1 MRMRCILLW
10 GDLTPA
16 LGEKVGGGRCPSTTV
31 KRNIHVLRRLCV
43 RERKER
49 EEGTC
54 ECNGGGM
61 KNEVTWFSLSFEG
74 QGEAP
79 EYSWKGP
86 V

>member
-1 MRMRCILLW
+1 MSKHDRKKKYTRFEEVVC
-10 GDLTPA
+10 
-16 LGEKVGGGRCPSTTV
+16 ERGR
-31 KRNIHVLRRLCV
+31 KG
-43 RERKER
+43 R